1 MNHPPP
7 WYKQFWPWFLFGL
20 PGIVVVA
27 GLTTWWIAE
36 RHADD
41 LVVDEYYKEGLAIN
55 RELAKQELART
66 LGVVAQLEL
75 RGNILAVTLEG
86 DTSPSA
92 LKLLLSHP
100 VDAKLDQELLLAQV
114 STGNYETRW
123 QAGNHPRWHWH
134 LEPLGVSEQEHW
146 RIDGEIS
153 GLSADGH

>member
-1 MNHPPP
+1 MQKP
-7 WYKQFWPWFLFGL
+7 LAL
-20 PGIVVVA
+20 VI
-27 GLTTWWIAE
+27 
-36 RHADD
+36 DD
-41 LVVDEYYKEGLAIN
+41 EPDI
-55 RELAKQELART
+55 RELLTLTLGRMDIDTIVAEDVSGAKQELART